1 MSNKCAKIMLVKVFK
16 KDWCKCIIVLEY
28 IAKIV
33 VLIYDILD
41 KNKM

>member
-1 MSNKCAKIMLVKVFK
+1 MCKNNVGEGVQ
-16 KDWCKCIIVLEY
+16 KDRCKCIIVLEY
-28 IAKIV
+28 IAPIV